1 MKIAIVHDWL
11 TTYAGAE
18 RVLEQ
23 LLKCFPN
30 ADLFAPV
37 DFLKGGERAFLD
49 GRPVHT
55 SFAQRLPLIRRA
67 HRLYLPAMAVAVEQ
81 FDLSGYDLVISSS
94 HSVAKG
100 VLTGPDQFHVSYVH
114 SPMRYAWDLQHQ
126 YLRETGLD
134 RGLRSLAARWMLH
147 KMRLW
152 DCRTANG
159 VDLYLANSAYIARRI
174 KKVYGRESTVV
185 YPPVDA
191 EFFQPREAKEDF
203 YLTASRLVP
212 YKKVDAVVAAFGL
225 MPDRRLVVIG
235 DGPERR
241 RIRRAAPANV
251 TFLGH
256 GSAEVLRDHM
266 QRARAFIFAA
276 EEDFGIAPVEAQACG
291 APVIAYGKGGARETV
306 RGPESAGPTGL
317 FFSEQHPGAIAAAV
331 RAFEAD
337 AGRFAPA
344 HCRANAMRFAP
355 DGFRETLV
363 STIDAAFNAWSAAH
377 RPGAAHGESA
387 AQPPR
392 RRPARRAAKKPLASG
407 KTRKPAS
414 GRTARR

>member
-1 MKIAIVHDWL
+1 MAALKIAIVHDWL
-11 TTYAGAE
+11 KTYAGAE

-23 LLKCFPN
+23 MLKCFPS
-30 ADLFAPV
+30 ADLFAPI
-37 DFLKGGERAFLD
+37 DFLKGRERDFLD

-67 HRLYLPAMAVAVEQ
+67 HRLYLPAMAFAVEQ

-134 RGLRSLAARWMLH
+134 RGLRGLAARWMLH

-191 EFFQPREAKEDF
+191 DFFQPCEAKEDF

-241 RIRRAAPANV
+241 RIRRAA
-251 TFLGH
+251 L
-256 GSAEVLRDHM
+256 
-266 QRARAFIFAA
+266 
-276 EEDFGIAPVEAQACG
+276 
-291 APVIAYGKGGARETV
+291 
-306 RGPESAGPTGL
+306 
-317 FFSEQHPGAIAAAV
+317 
-331 RAFEAD
+331 
-337 AGRFAPA
+337 
-344 HCRANAMRFAP
+344 
-355 DGFRETLV
+355 
-363 STIDAAFNAWSAAH
+363 
-377 RPGAAHGESA
+377 
-387 AQPPR
+387 
-392 RRPARRAAKKPLASG
+392 
-407 KTRKPAS
+407 
-414 GRTARR
+414 